1 MRVKRSNRYS
11 VRTVLDAGTMGSAT
25 EKLEA
30 TDGNPGS
37 GSRRGVAVSEIER
50 NIDKL
55 RVNKERARQRLLHWV
70 RPW

>member
-1 MRVKRSNRYS
+1 MRVKRPNRYS

-30 TDGNPGS
+30 MDGNPGS
-37 GSRRGVAVSEIER
+37 GSRRGVGVSEIER

-55 RVNKERARQRLLHWV
+55 RGNKERARQRLLHWV